1 MQNFLFHPVK
11 TEKINT
17 VNKAQEYGLYKAEL
31 IEGAKILYVSA
42 ALKETYQAAKTIC
55 QGRIKNTVQT
65 AQSIRFARLAGER
78 LNFSPIG
85 RTSDGPTKSSA
96 GAFAEIGIEANIV
109 IPTIK
114 ISA

>member
-42 ALKETYQAAKTIC
+42 ALTREAYQAATTIC

-65 AQSIRFARLAGER
+65 AQSIKFAHLAGER

-85 RTSDGPTKSSA
+85 RTSDSVVSHPDCA
-96 GAFAEIGIEANIV
+96 A
-109 IPTIK
+109 
-114 ISA
+114 